1 MPPRPPADYCRGMPI
16 LRGIALACALLVA
29 LGAGTA
35 AAAPLEVY
43 TDYAD
48 NGVIDRDHSTAD
60 LLDSLEAARGD
71 AQYGAFAEAVQDAL
85 DRQILGRR
93 PPEPPDPG
101 DGAAAGGAGDLP
113 TPRNP
118 DENGRPPWPF
128 LALTA
133 IGAALALSG
142 AGSSIYRRA
151 RRSR

>member
-1 MPPRPPADYCRGMPI
+1 MPI
-16 LRGIALACALLVA
+16 LRGIALACALLIA
-29 LGAGTA
+29 LGGGAA
-35 AAAPLEVY
+35 AAAPLDVY
-43 TDYAD
+43 SDYAD
-48 NGVIDRDHSTAD
+48 NGVIDRDHPTAD

-93 PPEPPDPG
+93 PPEPPG
-101 DGAAAGGAGDLP
+101 DGDDDGAAGGAGDLP

-118 DENGRPPWPF
+118 DENGHPPWPF

-133 IGAALALSG
+133 LGGALAVSG

>member
-1 MPPRPPADYCRGMPI
+1 M
-16 LRGIALACALLVA
+16 LRGIALVCALLVA

-101 DGAAAGGAGDLP
+101 DDDGAAAGGAGDLP